1 MCLPKAP
8 KPGEILMDVVD
19 HLNAVR
25 RGKLSRRAFTQTLL
39 GAGVGMIATPMTAN
53 KLLAQEGEQGT
64 IFTWGG
70 YDVAE
75 LYGNYEAANG
85 AMPNFAI
92 FGGTEE
98 ALTKMRGGFTP
109 DVVHPCNAGLTRWVD
124 TGMFQPID
132 TSRLSNWGDVIPEL
146 VSMQGNDAGDGKPW
160 LAPFDWGG
168 TSITYRTDLF
178 EVEGEESWDMLW
190 DERYAGQLGSLAS
203 GGDAWWCGA
212 IKAGVDFK
220 DIGTESAFAEIAKVM
235 RAQRPLIRVYTDDT
249 TTLEQALSSGE
260 MAAAMTWNSSAVAL
274 AAEGIPVRFA
284 QPKEGTLTWV
294 CGLMVH
300 KDAPNLDRAYEI
312 IDSLLSVEAGKFMI
326 NDYGYGHSNARSFDE
341 FDAETLTSLG
351 LSKNPAE
358 ILGSGHFMIPQSQG
372 WETQMN
378 ETFEMIKA
386 GF

>member
-1 MCLPKAP
+1 
-8 KPGEILMDVVD
+8 MDVVD

-25 RGKLSRRAFTQTLL
+25 RGKLSRRAFNRALF
-39 GAGVGMIATPMTAN
+39 GAGVGMVATPMTAS
-53 KLLAQEGEQGT
+53 KLMASEGEQGT

-70 YDVAE
+70 YDIAE
-75 LYGNYEAANG
+75 LYTNYEAKNG
-85 AMPNFAI
+85 VLPNFSI

-109 DVVHPCNAGLTRWVD
+109 DVVHPCNSGLKRWVD

-132 TSRLSNWGDVIPEL
+132 TSRLSNWGDVLPEL
-146 VSMQGNDAGDGKPW
+146 VALDGNDAGEGKPW

-168 TSITYRTDLF
+168 TSVTYRTDMF
-178 EVEGEESWDMLW
+178 ELEGEESWDMLW

-203 GGDAWWCGA
+203 GGDAWWCAA

-220 DIGTESAFAEIAKVM
+220 DIATDAAFEKISAELRK
-235 RAQRPLIRVYTDDT
+235 QRPLIRVYTDDT

-260 MAAAMTWNSSAVAL
+260 MAAAMTWNSSAVLL
-274 AAEGIPVRFA
+274 ASEGVPVKFA
-284 QPKEGTLTWV
+284 QPKEGALTWV

-300 KDAPNLDRAYEI
+300 KDAPNLEKAYEI
-312 IDSLLSVEAGKFMI
+312 IDSLLSVEAGQFMI
-326 NDYGYGHSNARSFDE
+326 NDYGYGHSNARSFDA
-341 FDAETLTSLG
+341 FDDETLVSLG
-351 LSKNPAE
+351 LSKNPAD
-358 ILGSGHFMIPQSQG
+358 ILGAGHFQQPQTQD
-372 WETQMN
+372 WETKMN

>member
-1 MCLPKAP
+1 
-8 KPGEILMDVVD
+8 MDVVD
-19 HLNAVR
+19 HLSAVR
-25 RGKLSRRAFTQTLL
+25 RGKLSRRAFNNALM
-39 GAGVGMIATPMTAN
+39 GAGVGMLATPLTST
-53 KLLAQEGEQGT
+53 KLMAKEGEQGT

-70 YDVAE
+70 YDVTE
-75 LYGNYEAANG
+75 LYTDYEAKNG
-85 AMPNFAI
+85 VLPNFAI

-109 DVVHPCNAGLTRWVD
+109 DIAHPCNVGLKRWVD

-132 TSRLSNWGDVIPEL
+132 TSRLSNWGDIIPEL
-146 VSMQGNDAGDGKPW
+146 VAMEGNDAGEGKPW

-212 IKAGVDFK
+212 IKAGVNFA
-220 DIGTESAFAEIAKVM
+220 DIATDDAFAKISAAM

-249 TTLEQALSSGE
+249 TTLEQALASGE
-260 MAAAMTWNSSAVAL
+260 MAAAMTWNSSAVLL
-274 AAEGIPVRFA
+274 ASEDVPVRFA
-284 QPKEGTLTWV
+284 KPKEGTLTWV

-312 IDSLLSVEAGKFMI
+312 IDSLLSVDAGKFMI
-326 NDYGYGHSNARSFDE
+326 SDYGYGHSNARSFDE

-351 LSKNPAE
+351 LSKDPVD
-358 ILGSGHFMIPQSQG
+358 ILSSGHFMIPQSQE
-372 WETQMN
+372 WETKMN
-378 ETFEMIKA
+378 ETFEIIKA

>member
-1 MCLPKAP
+1 
-8 KPGEILMDVVD
+8 MDVVD

-25 RGKLSRRAFTQTLL
+25 RGKLSRRAFNRALL
-39 GAGVGMIATPMTAN
+39 GAGIGVLATPLTGK
-53 KLLAQEGEQGT
+53 KLAAQEGEQGT

-70 YDVAE
+70 YDIAE
-75 LYGNYEAANG
+75 IYTEYEAKNG
-85 AMPNFAI
+85 ALPNFAI

-98 ALTKMRGGFTP
+98 ALTKMRGGFKP
-109 DVVHPCNAGLTRWVD
+109 DVAHPCNAGLKRWVSTD
-124 TGMFQPID
+124 MFQPID
-132 TSRLSNWGDVIPEL
+132 TSRLSHWGDVIPEL
-146 VSMQGNDAGDGKPW
+146 VAMEGNDAGEGKPW
-160 LAPFDWGG
+160 LVPFDWGS

-190 DERYAGQLGSLAS
+190 DERYAGKLGSLAS

-212 IKAGVDFK
+212 IKAGVNFD
-220 DIGTESAFAEIAKVM
+220 DIATDAAFEKIAAVM

-274 AAEGIPVRFA
+274 AAEEIPVKFA
-284 QPKEGTLTWV
+284 QPKEGALTWV

-312 IDSLLSVEAGKFMI
+312 IDALLSVETGRFMI
-326 NDYGYGHSNARSFDE
+326 NDYGYGHSNARSFDS
-341 FDAETLTSLG
+341 FSAETLTSLG
-351 LSKNPAE
+351 LSKNPAD
-358 ILGSGHFMIPQSQG
+358 ILTSGHFMIPQSQD
-372 WETQMN
+372 WETKMN